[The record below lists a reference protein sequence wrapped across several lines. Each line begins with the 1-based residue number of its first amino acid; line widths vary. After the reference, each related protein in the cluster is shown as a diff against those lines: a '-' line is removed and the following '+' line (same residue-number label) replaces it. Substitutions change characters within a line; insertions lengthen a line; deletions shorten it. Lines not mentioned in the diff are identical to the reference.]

1 MVSLS
6 KFKKQGK
13 NLGIY
18 LSASLIPMALS
29 LITNPWIAKNLPPVD
44 YAIIGYYQGF
54 NTLLTP
60 FINFYLLHYY
70 TKRFFETNDTE
81 REELRSTIF
90 KSLIY
95 FSLVLSIIAIGGL
108 YIYTEIF
115 NKGSQISFFP
125 YAIIS
130 VMSLPVVGI
139 YSLSLTD
146 LRMQRRSW
154 DFFKLSV
161 SNGLLVT
168 VVTLFFVV
176 IFKWG
181 AIGKLSATLLA
192 TSIVFIYL
200 LIKHRNMFAIPFNR
214 AIFITSIKFCFPLV
228 IAAMLT
234 FFSSGYE
241 KVVLERMGDLVEMG
255 YYVVGATIAGYIGVF
270 STSIND
276 TFQPDVFQSIVKKDF
291 RRCFKVISAK
301 IALISIIV
309 IVFIATAPFVIDIL
323 TAGRYMN
330 SVDYAQ
336 IVAISS
342 ITSMLYY
349 SFSQVT
355 IAMGYTSITLT
366 NKIIGSILSVIAY
379 TVLINKYG
387 ATGAAWGVVLSY
399 LFFFIGNVIL
409 VIIKKKLHVTRNIK
423 H

>member
-1 MVSLS
+1 MASID

-29 LITNPWIAKNLPPVD
+29 LLTNPWIAKNMPPVD

-70 TKRFFETNDTE
+70 TKRFFETSDAE
-81 REELRSTIF
+81 REILRATIF

-95 FSLVLSIIAIGGL
+95 FSFILSIIAIGGL
-108 YIYTEIF
+108 YLYTRIF
-115 NKGSQISFFP
+115 NSDSQIAFFP

-130 VMSLPVVGI
+130 IMSLPVIGI
-139 YSLSLTD
+139 YSLTLTD

-161 SNGLLVT
+161 SNGILVT
-168 VVTLFFVV
+168 VVTFLFVV
-176 IFKWG
+176 TFKLG
-181 AIGKLSATLLA
+181 ALGKLSATLLSTTA
-192 TSIVFIYL
+192 VFTYL
-200 LIKHRNMFAIPFNR
+200 LIKHRRLLSIPFNK
-214 AIFITSIKFCFPLV
+214 ATFKTAVKFCSPLV

-241 KVVLERMGDLVEMG
+241 KVVLESTGNLIEMG
-255 YYVVGATIAGYIGVF
+255 YYVVGATIAGYISVF

-276 TFQPDVFQSIVKKDF
+276 TFQPDVFQSIVKKDYK
-291 RRCFKVISAK
+291 RCIKVIAVK
-301 IALISIIV
+301 LALITVVV
-309 IVFIATAPFVIDIL
+309 ITFILLAPYAVDIL
-323 TAGRYMN
+323 TAGRYTN
-330 SVDYAQ
+330 SVGYAQ
-336 IVAISS
+336 IVALSS

-355 IAMGYTSITLT
+355 IALGYTSITLL
-366 NKIIGSILSVIAY
+366 NKIIGSILSVIAF
-379 TVLINKYG
+379 TLLINNYG
-387 ATGAAWGVVLSY
+387 ADGAAWGVVLSY
-399 LFFFIGNVIL
+399 MLFFLGNVTL
-409 VIIKKKLHVTRNIK
+409 VIIKKRKS
-423 H
+423 